1 MEIGVAGKT
10 NVGKTTFFSAAT
22 LIDAEISNRIFTT
35 IRPNVGISYAR
46 VKCKCQELNVR
57 CNPNNSI
64 CRNGSRF
71 IPIKL
76 IDIAGLVPDAHL
88 GKGLGN
94 QFLSDIM
101 QASCLIHVI
110 DASGSTDIEGNICKA
125 GTHDPLEDI
134 EFFEKE
140 LDFWIAGILQRN
152 LATIARKAEATKEK
166 PEKALHGQLSGLGIS
181 EDDIRHAITATDF
194 SLPDGRN
201 LMEFVSAVRKKSKP
215 LIIAGNKAD
224 METSEKNIEKL
235 KEKGF
240 KVAPCSSAGELA
252 LRKAAEK
259 GLIEYMPGDSDFR
272 IKNGLSEEQKKAL
285 EYIRKN
291 VLEKYGGT
299 GVQQAINAAAFD
311 LLEMIVVY
319 PVANISK
326 LTDTKGNVLPD
337 AFLVKKGTNL
347 KEFASKIHTHLA
359 ERFVGGMDINRKKVG
374 SDYILNHGEV
384 IEILFEK

>member
-1 MEIGVAGKT
+1 MEIGIAGKT

-22 LIDAEISNRIFTT
+22 LIDAEISGRVFTT
-35 IRPNVGISYAR
+35 IRPNIGISYAR
-46 VKCKCQELNVR
+46 VKCRCGELNVK

-64 CRNGSRF
+64 CRNGYRF
-71 IPIKL
+71 IPVKL

-110 DASGSTDIEGNICKA
+110 DASGSTDIEGNVCKA
-125 GTHDPLEDI
+125 GDHDPLEDV

-140 LDFWIAGILQRN
+140 LDFWIEGILKRN
-152 LATIARKAEATKEK
+152 IENIRRKAEATKEK

-181 EDDIRHAITATDF
+181 EDDIKHAMSEAGF
-194 SLPDGRN
+194 VLSGSEN
-201 LMEFVSAVRKKSKP
+201 LMEFVSFLRKKSKP
-215 LIIAGNKAD
+215 CIIAANKAD
-224 METSEKNIEKL
+224 VEASERNIKKL
-235 KEKGF
+235 GEKGYGI
-240 KVAPCSSAGELA
+240 VPCSAASELA

-272 IKNGLSEEQKKAL
+272 TRDGLNEEQRRGL
-285 EYIRKN
+285 DYIRKS
-291 VLEKYGGT
+291 VLEKYGST
-299 GVQQAINAAAFD
+299 GIQGAINEAAFG
-311 LLEMIVVY
+311 LLGMIVVY
-319 PVANISK
+319 PVANISR

-337 AFLVKKGTNL
+337 AFLVKKGTAL
-347 KEFASKIHTHLA
+347 KEFASRVHTQFA
-359 ERFVGGMDINRKKVG
+359 EKFIGGVGLDRKKVG
-374 SDYILNHGEV
+374 ADHVLKDGEV